1 MLSVLFIGWLLS
13 GELVMDRILLAIGE
27 ITDGDSNK
35 KGLDGQI
42 GS

>member
-1 MLSVLFIGWLLS
+1 
-13 GELVMDRILLAIGE
+13 MDRILLAIGE